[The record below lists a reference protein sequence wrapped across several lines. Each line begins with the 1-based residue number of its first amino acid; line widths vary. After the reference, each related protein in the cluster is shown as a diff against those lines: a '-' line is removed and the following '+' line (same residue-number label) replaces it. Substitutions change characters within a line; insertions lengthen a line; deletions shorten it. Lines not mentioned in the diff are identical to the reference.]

1 MNFLVKEKSDC
12 RSKGQ
17 AGFRAMEEKR
27 MNILLCCSA
36 GMSTSL
42 LVSKMKKTALE
53 QNLPYR
59 IWAVPIDVVS
69 REINQAD
76 VLLLGP
82 QVRYMYRKFKEL
94 GDKKGIPVAIID
106 TVHYG
111 TFNGQAVLRAAEQLY
126 KEKG

>member
-1 MNFLVKEKSDC
+1 
-12 RSKGQ
+12 
-17 AGFRAMEEKR
+17 

-42 LVSKMKKTALE
+42 LVSKMKKTAIAE
-53 QNLPYR
+53 NLSYN
-59 IWAVPIDVVS
+59 IWAVPFDVVS

-82 QVRYMYRKFKEL
+82 QVRYLYAQFKEL
-94 GDKKGIPVAIID
+94 GDKKGIPVGIID
-106 TVHYG
+106 MVHYG

-126 KEKG
+126 KEK